1 MKKPLIYI
9 LLIVLAGI
17 VGYVLLS
24 DIFFGNPQKSAKNPY
39 AYDLG
44 DIYKID
50 PLLIKFKE
58 TKRIALTHP
67 DAKALHYYV
76 GHLAIAY
83 KNQLQ
88 LIDTAGREIFS
99 KSIANPAT
107 AIHISSDNEI
117 YLASKNLVEVFSTN
131 AGSLLRQWEINDSAS
146 YITGFDIK
154 NGQLFIADAGK
165 AAVRIYTLDGVE
177 VAFFDGKNQTDS
189 KHGIIIPSPY
199 FDIAFDADG
208 ELWVANTG
216 IQAIENYSSDGTL
229 RAFWGK
235 SGYDLAAFI
244 GCCNPAHF
252 CIMANGN
259 FATCEKGIVR
269 IKEYLPSGEL
279 KSVIA
284 PPDVFDA
291 NSEPADLT
299 SDESNAIYALDA
311 SRNMI
316 RKFEHVPE

>member
-1 MKKPLIYI
+1 MKKSLIY
-9 LLIVLAGI
+9 LLLVFLAGV
-17 VGYVLLS
+17 VGYVLLG
-24 DIFFGNPQKSAKNPY
+24 DIFFGNPQKKSKNPY

-44 DIYKID
+44 DIYTID
-50 PLLIKFKE
+50 PSLIKFKE
-58 TKRIALTHP
+58 SKRIALTYP
-67 DAKALHYYV
+67 GAKALHYYG

-88 LIDTAGREIFS
+88 VIDTAGREVFS
-99 KSIANPAT
+99 KSINNPAT
-107 AIHISSDNEI
+107 AIYISADNEI
-117 YLASKNLVEVFSTN
+117 FLAAKSQIEVLSAD
-131 AGSLLRQWEINDSAS
+131 AGNLLRHWEINDSAS
-146 YITGFDIK
+146 YITGFAIK
-154 NGQLFIADAGK
+154 DNQLFIADAGK
-165 AAVRIYTLDGVE
+165 AAVRIYTLTGE
-177 VAFFDGKNQTDS
+177 EAGYFDGKNQTDN

-199 FDIAFDADG
+199 FDIDFDPEG
-208 ELWVANTG
+208 QLWVANTG

-229 RAFWGK
+229 RAFWGM
-235 SGYDLAAFI
+235 SGYDLAGFI

-284 PPDVFDA
+284 SPDVFDA

-299 SDESNAIYALDA
+299 SDESNSIYALDV

-316 RKFEHVPE
+316 RKFEHVTE

>member
-1 MKKPLIYI
+1 MKNLLIYI
-9 LLIVLAGI
+9 LLIVLAAV
-17 VGYVLLS
+17 VGYVLLG

-50 PLLIKFKE
+50 PSLIKFKE

-67 DAKALHYYV
+67 EPKALHYYK

-83 KNQLQ
+83 KNQVQ
-88 LIDTAGREIFS
+88 VIDTAGRETFS
-99 KSIANPAT
+99 KSITKPAT
-107 AIHISSDNEI
+107 AIHISSGNEI
-117 YLASKNLVEVFSTN
+117 YLASKNLVEVIDAK
-131 AGSLLRQWEINDSAS
+131 AGNLLRQWEINDSAT
-146 YITGFDIK
+146 YITKFATRDSL
-154 NGQLFIADAGK
+154 LFIADAGK
-165 AAVRIYTLDGVE
+165 AAVRIYTIEGVE

-208 ELWVANTG
+208 ELWAANTG
-216 IQAIENYSSDGTL
+216 IQAIENYSADGTL

-235 SGYDLAAFI
+235 SGYDLAGFI

-299 SDESNAIYALDA
+299 SDESSAIYALDI

-316 RKFEHVPE
+316 RKFEYVPE